1 MNSGLN
7 QNPLCLM
14 RFPSTHHLASGGE
27 NLSSCCCGVSMKKG
41 MCFEI

>member
-7 QNPLCLM
+7 QKPLCLM
-14 RFPSTHHLASGGE
+14 RCPSTHHFASGE
-27 NLSSCCCGVSMKKG
+27 ILSCCCCGVSMKKG